1 MPNTYDLEG
10 KTGPVDTNMIR
21 DLGPDVVT
29 QMQRDSPLGRLGA
42 PAEVADLVA
51 WLRTES
57 CSFSTGAVFDVSG
70 GRARY

>member
-10 KTGPVDTNMIR
+10 KTGPVDTDMIR
-21 DLGPDVVT
+21 GLGPDVVA
-29 QMQRDSPLGRLGA
+29 QMQRDSPLARLGA
-42 PAEVADLVA
+42 PAEVAELVA
-51 WLRTES
+51 WLCTES